1 VIVPAWEFPAHA
13 LWPPLSD
20 LLHGRRPRGYSRIVG
35 FLRGF
40 AQGLATPVDKDTL
53 LFRPQRR

>member
-1 VIVPAWEFPAHA
+1 VNA

-20 LLHGRRPRGYSRIVG
+20 LLHGRKPRGAARITG

-40 AQGLATPVDKDTL
+40 YDGLRTPVDRRTL
-53 LFRPQRR
+53 IFERADPPAKS